1 MFLTAP
7 SLPPPKLHGVGP
19 QHLLAGNGRRGLG
32 RHRLPGVPDLWR
44 GGKGRQGLPVLAAA
58 LGIPGGKG
66 PLEVHVAEGPRGGD
80 GLRRDKAGLPLLGV
94 EAAVVVL
101 LCRAAPHRPGLGIGE
116 SEEGGLE
123 GGGCPLL
130 PGGEGMGRALP
141 PAHVPP
147 APLAEGGHRGVQLQV
162 DRPRRAA
169 PELGVDPQHRP
180 QGLHPRRQQGPQPVL
195 LCLVG

>member
-1 MFLTAP
+1 MCGHAKGKEGPKTKPPVKPVVLSNRIRAMFLTAP

-32 RHRLPGVPDLWR
+32 RQGLPGILDLWR

-101 LCRAAPHRPGLGIGE
+101 LCRAASHRSGLGVGE
-116 SEEGGLE
+116 GEEGGLE

-130 PGGEGMGRALP
+130 PGGEGMGR
-141 PAHVPP
+141 
-147 APLAEGGHRGVQLQV
+147 RG
-162 DRPRRAA
+162 RERAA
-169 PELGVDPQHRP
+169 KTWRCFKVIW
-180 QGLHPRRQQGPQPVL
+180 VF
-195 LCLVG
+195 CTCT